1 MKTVAVAL
9 IQSLQIVKEWPF
21 HKFLFFFKLIQCS
34 VIFGGRYM
42 CICQTCVF
50 FKFVQFC
57 KAFHG
62 IYTMYIHVCACK
74 VTNQSTLPPANGMFI
89 NPPTITL
96 CTYVLS
102 QKIYLVQCWAL
113 GKKTKEKKSGFFPRK
128 RVRHWSMAVAGIF
141 KVNFFSGESNI
152 HHKLQLLE
160 P

>member
-9 IQSLQIVKEWPF
+9 IQCLQIVKEWPF

-62 IYTMYIHVCACK
+62 IYTMY
-74 VTNQSTLPPANGMFI
+74 M
-89 NPPTITL
+89 
-96 CTYVLS
+96 YVLVKL
-102 QKIYLVQCWAL
+102 QTRVQYHRLMVCVLTHHNIVYLCFVPKDISCTMLSSWEKNKR
-113 GKKTKEKKSGFFPRK
+113 KKKRLFPKEKGPTLEYGCGR
-128 RVRHWSMAVAGIF
+128 
-141 KVNFFSGESNI
+141 NFQS
-152 HHKLQLLE
+152 KLFLRWKQYS

>member
-62 IYTMYIHVCACK
+62 IYTMY
-74 VTNQSTLPPANGMFI
+74 M
-89 NPPTITL
+89 
-96 CTYVLS
+96 YVLVKL
-102 QKIYLVQCWAL
+102 QTRVQYHRLILCLLTQHNIVYLCFVPKNISCTML
-113 GKKTKEKKSGFFPRK
+113 SSREKSGFFPRQK
-128 RVRHWSMAVAGIF
+128 GPTLEYGCGR
-141 KVNFFSGESNI
+141 NFQS
-152 HHKLQLLE
+152 KLFLRWKQYS

>member
-9 IQSLQIVKEWPF
+9 IQCLQIVKEWPF

-62 IYTMYIHVCACK
+62 IYTMC
-74 VTNQSTLPPANGMFI
+74 M
-89 NPPTITL
+89 
-96 CTYVLS
+96 YVLVKL
-102 QKIYLVQCWAL
+102 QTRLMVCLLTHHNIVYLCVVPKDISCTMLSSWE
-113 GKKTKEKKSGFFPRK
+113 KNKRKKSGLFPTQKGPTLEYGCGR
-128 RVRHWSMAVAGIF
+128 
-141 KVNFFSGESNI
+141 NFQS
-152 HHKLQLLE
+152 KLFLRWTQYS